1 MCGRATVRLQGRN
14 PLRWGNVLTSRERDR
29 VPALGDDPFL
39 SDAEMRVKFRHP
51 RSQDRCAPPR
61 AAQSRPSRPPP
72 RARESRCQM
81 HSSVTRARPRLT
93 RSPHPPATRS
103 YWWRCDPTATFA
115 ECKAAADKIVS
126 SSYPN
131 EPYDTDCFKRDHDKL
146 LWDGRVRRQALRRRR
161 LGPGEGHHRA
171 GVQGRRRDRVRPAP
185 AQAVARDVQRPERG
199 EGRSSQGASR
209 EARAGDAD
217 EIIAQAA
224 KQVEDPANKYYHGK
238 QGALVKEST
247 GLEGLDLGFRDRRA
261 RSEGRLKVRLKVRRW
276 GKRKVG
282 RRGHGQV
289 EVGGG
294 SAGVDAKAKTMSAT
308 GKSTKSSAATSG
320 GAKAAA

>member
-1 MCGRATVRLQGRN
+1 MPNASFRDARATTTH
-14 PLRWGNVLTSRERDR
+14 PI
-29 VPALGDDPFL
+29 PA
-39 SDAEMRVKFRHP
+39 S
-51 RSQDRCAPPR
+51 
-61 AAQSRPSRPPP
+61 
-72 RARESRCQM
+72 
-81 HSSVTRARPRLT
+81 
-93 RSPHPPATRS
+93 PATRS

-126 SSYPN
+126 SNYPN

-146 LWDGRVRRQALRRRR
+146 LWDGRYGARRYGGDVWDPEKVTIGQVYR
-161 LGPGEGHHRA
+161 EGDEIVC
-171 GVQGRRRDRVRPAP
+171 VQHLHKQWHVTCNDLSE
-185 AQAVARDVQRPERG
+185 ARD
-199 EGRSSQGASR
+199 
-209 EARAGDAD
+209 ARRKAHLAKLGQEMRD

-261 RSEGRLKVRLKVRRW
+261 REAKAAKSSTKSSTMGGRAKSAAAATAKS
-276 GKRKVG
+276 KSA
-282 RRGHGQV
+282 
-289 EVGGG
+289 G